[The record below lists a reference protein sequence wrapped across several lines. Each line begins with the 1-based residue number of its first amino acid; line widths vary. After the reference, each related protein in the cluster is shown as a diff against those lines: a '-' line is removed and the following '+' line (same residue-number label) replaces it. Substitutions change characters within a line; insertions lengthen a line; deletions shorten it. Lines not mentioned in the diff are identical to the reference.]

1 MDQSIQYNLRNPAF
15 LDDIGYSMIDKQF
28 PVIDPNILGA
38 NPINSPNVKIN
49 NGQPAQDEFN
59 NSDKKSKS
67 KGIFKKAIIIGAII
81 GLGILGIKKGKSI
94 LKSCKN
100 FITKAIQKFKK

>member
-28 PVIDPNILGA
+28 PIIDPNIIGQ
-38 NPINSPNVKIN
+38 NPLNNPNVKIN

-59 NSDKKSKS
+59 NSDKKKNKS
-67 KGIFKKAIIIGAII
+67 LFKKALIIGAIV

-100 FITKAIQKFKK
+100 FITKAIKRFKK